1 MRTPRLLLAASA
13 VIAVTF
19 SLAAAPAWAASDST
33 ATITGSQQGP
43 IQGDGINAKG
53 APSGAIV
60 VAAVGFGLDVPVT
73 GPGGVAGR
81 PVTKPFTLV
90 KMPDKASPKLLRAAF
105 TGEHLTVDI
114 AWFMTDPL
122 VGRKKTFSI
131 TLEGAVII
139 GMDSSGTV
147 LADGG
152 VSEALSLSYAKIT
165 FRDERSVPAITVCLD
180 VANGQAC

>member
-1 MRTPRLLLAASA
+1 MVATRSILAVFA
-13 VIAVTF
+13 VIAV
-19 SLAAAPAWAASDST
+19 SLCLAADPARAASDST
-33 ATITGSQQGP
+33 ATITGSQQGL
-43 IQGDGINAKG
+43 IQGDGLNIKG
-53 APSGAIV
+53 AASGAIV
-60 VAAVGFGLDVPVT
+60 VAAVGFGLDIPVS

-131 TLEGAVII
+131 TLEGAII
-139 GMDSSGTV
+139 ITMDTGGTV
-147 LADGG
+147 LQDAG
-152 VSEALSLSYAKIT
+152 VSEQITLSYSKIT
-165 FRDERSVPAITVCLD
+165 FRDERTVPATTVCLD
-180 VANGQAC
+180 LAAGQAC